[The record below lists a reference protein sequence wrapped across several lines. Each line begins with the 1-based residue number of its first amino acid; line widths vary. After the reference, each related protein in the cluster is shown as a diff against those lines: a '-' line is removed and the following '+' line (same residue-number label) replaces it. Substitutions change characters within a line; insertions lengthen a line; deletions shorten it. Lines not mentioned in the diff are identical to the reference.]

1 MTLAT
6 TTLLETATKTA
17 NNGKRFSWINLQ
29 PTGKC
34 DGHVH
39 NNFARAAHSLV
50 HIFAVIARLRRERF
64 IEDVNTTTT
73 ISFSFF
79 LNLGADPRIQPQRNS
94 PTYDILSEL
103 EETRPSLKIKH
114 ANRDG
119 SRKLHFVHLFTCFCP
134 LSLSISA
141 TCSRKKIDIFVT
153 NKSGDGNILV
163 LN

>member
-1 MTLAT
+1 MNANKLVTLAT

-64 IEDVNTTTT
+64 IEDVNTATT

-79 LNLGADPRIQPQRNS
+79 LHLSADLIIQLQRNS
-94 PTYDILSEL
+94 PTYDISSVLKK
-103 EETRPSLKIKH
+103 TRQS
-114 ANRDG
+114 
-119 SRKLHFVHLFTCFCP
+119 
-134 LSLSISA
+134 
-141 TCSRKKIDIFVT
+141 
-153 NKSGDGNILV
+153 
-163 LN
+163 